1 MPSFIRSLYDSHAA
15 PMLLHDFADDG
26 ILITYE
32 IGQTSTELR
41 GIVRNS
47 RVEMQMDENGD
58 QLKRHRCQIV
68 ITTNPESAYG
78 GVVEPQLTARFV
90 INEHRWAIEPVEGR
104 AVEALTGSF
113 AILNLVRTSGVT
125 KSYSGSRI
133 D

>member
-1 MPSFIRSLYDSHAA
+1 
-15 PMLLHDFADDG
+15 MLLHDFADDG